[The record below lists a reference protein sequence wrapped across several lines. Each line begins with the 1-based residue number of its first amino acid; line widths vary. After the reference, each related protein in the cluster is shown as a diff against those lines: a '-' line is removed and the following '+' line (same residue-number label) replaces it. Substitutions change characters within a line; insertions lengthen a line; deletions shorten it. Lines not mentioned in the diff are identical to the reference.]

1 MPAPSRTGLAAI
13 VAVVL
18 AGMPASAAV
27 PAPRVIPPRAAASV
41 VPVHVGMSLAYR
53 YELEQ
58 TGPRGTTTTRASVA
72 LTRVA
77 GDRVTVTL
85 TPEAGEPT
93 AVVGRIATDGTLH
106 LDTPT
111 DERGTDAGA
120 ADIPQ
125 DTPLGGLPD
134 DPRGSGASQAG
145 TGNGRYG
152 GRNGYGT
159 GAGGRG
165 AQTPAWA
172 ALASLLAFRATGGT
186 TTPSW
191 TFSAPVGPAV
201 TGPVPLLALTARATT
216 AQNGLVETVVADGRG
231 DVQLAA
237 TTGSPGAYGGRT
249 GGTRRRGGTQ
259 GGGYPGGGQDG
270 NTGTGQGGYPG
281 GGQGGYPSRRGG
293 QNGGQSSADGSG
305 GIAVGRPVP
314 ATVVLHVESV
324 FRDGRLASARGTQTS
339 TLHGGGTDVTTTSRW
354 TLAAY

>member
-1 MPAPSRTGLAAI
+1 MPAPPRTGLAAL
-13 VAVVL
+13 VAVAL

-27 PAPRVIPPRAAASV
+27 PAPRVIPPRATASV

-85 TPEAGEPT
+85 TPETGEPT
-93 AVVGRIATDGTLH
+93 ALVGRIATDGTLH

-111 DERGTDAGA
+111 DERGAGA
-120 ADIPQ
+120 SAADVPQ

-134 DPRGSGASQAG
+134 DPRGNGASQAG
-145 TGNGRYG
+145 TGA
-152 GRNGYGT
+152 
-159 GAGGRG
+159 AGGRG

-191 TFSAPVGPAV
+191 TFSAPVGPAG
-201 TGPVPLLALTARATT
+201 TGAVPLLALTARATT

-237 TTGSPGAYGGRT
+237 ASGSPGAYGGRGT

-259 GGGYPGGGQDG
+259 GGGYPGGGQ
-270 NTGTGQGGYPG
+270 
-281 GGQGGYPSRRGG
+281 GGYPSRRGG
-293 QNGGQSSADGSG
+293 QSGGQSSPDGSG
-305 GIAVGRPVP
+305 GIAAGRTVP

-339 TLHGGGTDVTTTSRW
+339 TLHAGGSDTTAIVRW
-354 TLAAY
+354 TLASY